1 MGDDQVLTKKQDT
14 FPALVRQGLER
25 SSLSLREL
33 CRRAGTDPSFMSKVI
48 RGKLPPP
55 SDEKL
60 LKRLAKALGQDA
72 LTLIISTGMIPSEM
86 RSDPESIKRLL
97 ERGDTSAFRTALPP
111 RRPAS
116 RPQAVHIIRSP
127 QLSEDLL

>member
-1 MGDDQVLTKKQDT
+1 MKKPAT
-14 FPALVRQGLER
+14 FAAFIQRGLED

-33 CRRAGTDPSFMSKVI
+33 CRRAGTDPSFLSKVL

-60 LKRLAKALGQDA
+60 LKRMARALGLDA

-97 ERGDTSAFRTALPP
+97 ERRDIPASRSAPPP
-111 RRPAS
+111 RRMSARSPV
-116 RPQAVHIIRSP
+116 VHIMQSP

>member
-1 MGDDQVLTKKQDT
+1 MNKSPDT
-14 FPALVRQGLER
+14 FPALVQQGLER

-48 RGKLPPP
+48 RGKLSPPT
-55 SDEKL
+55 DEKL

-97 ERGDTSAFRTALPP
+97 ERGDTHASRAAPPP
-111 RRPAS
+111 RRSPS
-116 RPQAVHIIRSP
+116 RPQAVHIMISP